1 MIYLDHN
8 ATSPLRPAVKAA
20 MVAAMERTGNP
31 SSVHRAG
38 VAARRSVEAVR
49 QAVAQAVAALP
60 GQVIFTAGGTEANT
74 TVLRSFAG
82 RTVLVSAIEHDSVLA
97 VPVPHTRVPVDAAGV
112 IDLAALERLL
122 GAAVATGAVTP
133 QRPGLVSVMV
143 VNNETGVIQPVQDV
157 ARMAHTYGFEVHA
170 DAVQALGKL
179 PLDLPQLGVDLLT
192 LGFHKVGG
200 PQGVGAIVANSLDLI
215 QPLFCGGNQE
225 QRRRAGTENS
235 VSLAGVSALLD
246 ELSAIL
252 TDQRRLADLRDG
264 LEARLTEAPVYG
276 QAAARVGNTSCLAL
290 PGMRAETQVM
300 AFDLAGIAV
309 SAGSACASG
318 KVGRSHVLAA
328 MGVPDAMA
336 ASAIRVSLGWN
347 TTAEDIDA
355 FIAEWRRLYGRAL
368 RQVA

>member
-1 MIYLDHN
+1 
-8 ATSPLRPAVKAA
+8 
-20 MVAAMERTGNP
+20 
-31 SSVHRAG
+31 
-38 VAARRSVEAVR
+38 
-49 QAVAQAVAALP
+49 
-60 GQVIFTAGGTEANT
+60 
-74 TVLRSFAG
+74 
-82 RTVLVSAIEHDSVLA
+82 
-97 VPVPHTRVPVDAAGV
+97 
-112 IDLAALERLL
+112 
-122 GAAVATGAVTP
+122 
-133 QRPGLVSVMV
+133 
-143 VNNETGVIQPVQDV
+143 
-157 ARMAHTYGFEVHA
+157 MAHTYGFEVHA

-235 VSLAGVSALLD
+235 VALAGVSALLD

-309 SAGSACASG
+309 SAGAACASG
-318 KVGRSHVLAA
+318 KVGRSHVLTA

-336 ASAIRVSLGWN
+336 ECAIRVSLGWN